1 MDPPPDCTS
10 VLNAGAE
17 TSRQG
22 KEEKNSF
29 LVCPDGTTFPRESL
43 DIHAPP
49 SLVIPKP
56 LIIILPMATK
66 IKYTQKELK
75 GPDKFSSTV
84 IAGFEYF
91 SDHSKKIVLIV
102 VAVIAVLVAAY
113 VLQGM
118 KENKEE
124 EAADMF
130 NSAEAQFYAGN
141 EEEALNGFLAL
152 RKEFPDNKI
161 SKIALYY
168 AGVIN
173 FRLGNYDESINELN
187 EFLHSGVDEDL
198 LIQSAL
204 LTQGLAR
211 FEQGNWRQ
219 AVEFLSQFEKMPEG
233 PIRDRARIHLAM
245 SYRKLGQTQKADM
258 IYKELYKTPAA
269 MNPGVSPVNVNPS
282 SGMEDN

>member
-1 MDPPPDCTS
+1 
-10 VLNAGAE
+10 
-17 TSRQG
+17 
-22 KEEKNSF
+22 
-29 LVCPDGTTFPRESL
+29 
-43 DIHAPP
+43 
-49 SLVIPKP
+49 
-56 LIIILPMATK
+56 MATK

-91 SDHSKKIVLIV
+91 SEHSKKIVLIV
-102 VAVIAVLVAAY
+102 VAVIAVLIAAY
-113 VLQGM
+113 VLQGFR
-118 KENKEE
+118 ENKDD

-130 NSAEAQFYAGN
+130 NSAVEQFNAGN
-141 EEEALNGFLAL
+141 EQEALNGFLAL

-161 SKIALYY
+161 TKIALYY

-187 EFLHSGVDEDL
+187 EFLNSGVDEDL

-211 FEQGNWRQ
+211 FEQGKWQQ

-233 PIRDRARIHLAM
+233 PIRDRARIHLAL
-245 SYRKLGQTQKADM
+245 SYEKMGQPQKAEV
-258 IYKELYKTPAA
+258 IYKDLYKKPAG

-282 SGMEDN
+282 SAKEGN

>member
-1 MDPPPDCTS
+1 
-10 VLNAGAE
+10 
-17 TSRQG
+17 
-22 KEEKNSF
+22 
-29 LVCPDGTTFPRESL
+29 
-43 DIHAPP
+43 
-49 SLVIPKP
+49 
-56 LIIILPMATK
+56 MATK

-113 VLQGM
+113 ILQGM
-118 KENKEE
+118 RENEDD
-124 EAADMF
+124 EAANMF
-130 NSAEAQFYAGN
+130 NSAVEQFDAGN
-141 EEEALNGFLAL
+141 EQEALNGFLAV

-161 SKIALYY
+161 TKIALYY

-173 FRLGNYDESINELN
+173 FRLGNYDESINDLN
-187 EFLHSGVDEDL
+187 EFLNSGVDEDL

-211 FEQGNWRQ
+211 FEQGKWQQ

-245 SYRKLGQTQKADM
+245 SYEKLGQPQKAEA
-258 IYKELYKTPAA
+258 IYKDLYKRPAA

-282 SGMEDN
+282 SGKGDN